1 MNYENIIQWH
11 FIAIFVLG
19 IGMITNSVHKAWQ
32 NRKKIKGS
40 DGLFSLKLRLVVS
53 LPIYILVLFAV
64 AQPGWFNWAT
74 LPMPLWGRV
83 AGIGAGISMLGII
96 YWTFSTIDQNTGRM
110 LLTREF
116 KVLFVDGPYRWVRYP
131 LDISESFLI
140 ITLGIVAAN
149 GVLVGVG
156 IVFLIFVC
164 TVLIPREDTTLLNL
178 FGAEYHHYMCAT
190 DLVALQSKL
199 RRSLKHSFRNWQFQ
213 R

>member
-40 DGLFSLKLRLVVS
+40 DGLLSLKLRLVAT
-53 LPIYILVLFAV
+53 LPIYILVLLAV
-64 AQPGWFNWAT
+64 AQPDWFNRAA
-74 LPMPLWGRV
+74 LPIPLWGRF
-83 AGIGAGISMLGII
+83 AGIGAGVWMLGII
-96 YWTFSTIDQNTGRM
+96 YWTFSTIDQNTARM

-116 KVLFVDGPYRWVRYP
+116 KVLFVDGPYRWVRHP
-131 LDISESFLI
+131 LDLSEPFLI
-140 ITLGIVAAN
+140 IALGTIAAN
-149 GVLVGVG
+149 GVLLGMG
-156 IVFLIFVC
+156 ILFLIFVC
-164 TVLIPREDTTLLNL
+164 AVLIPREDIALLSL
-178 FGAEYHHYMCAT
+178 FGVEYHHYMCET

-199 RRSLKHSFRNWQFQ
+199 RRSLKQSFRNWQFQ